1 MRYIDLGGRKKSAK
15 EIIVLYN
22 SKNDEHKNAGLESM
36 KLCIYIAHTTC
47 LG

>member
-22 SKNDEHKNAGLESM
+22 SKNDEHKTQGLKAWSYVFI
-36 KLCIYIAHTTC
+36 LHTPRA
-47 LG
+47 